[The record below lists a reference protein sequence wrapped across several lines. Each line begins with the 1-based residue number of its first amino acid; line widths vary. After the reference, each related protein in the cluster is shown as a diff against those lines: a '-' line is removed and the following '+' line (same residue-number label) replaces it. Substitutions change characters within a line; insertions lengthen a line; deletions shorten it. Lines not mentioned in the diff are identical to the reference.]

1 MRLTKEVDRL
11 KKMLLELSAVVEDSV
26 RKAVVSVEEADAKLA
41 AQVIEADSDIDNAEV
56 ELEEECLKVLA
67 LHQPVAIDLRY
78 IIAILKINSDIERI
92 GDLAVN
98 IAERA
103 QDLENQPG
111 REVPS
116 TIPEMAEK
124 VRAMLRKSL
133 DALVGFDS
141 SLAKEILTLDDE
153 VDALHRS
160 MYVRLDRIIKEG
172 ATKAGLFV
180 AFLSISRNLER
191 IADSATNIAEDV
203 IYLVDGDIVR
213 HRGHAPK

>member
-1 MRLTKEVDRL
+1 VRLTKEVDRL
-11 KKMLLELSAVVEDSV
+11 KKMLLALSAAVEDSV
-26 RKAVVSVEEADAKLA
+26 RKSVVCVEESDAKLA
-41 AQVIEADSDIDNAEV
+41 AQVVEADNDIDTAEV

-78 IIAILKINSDIERI
+78 IIAILKINNDIERI

-98 IAERA
+98 IAQRA
-103 QDLENQPG
+103 QDLESRPG

-124 VRAMLRKSL
+124 VRAMLRNSL

-141 SLAKEILTLDDE
+141 ARAKEVLTLDDE

-160 MYVRLDRIIKEG
+160 MYARLDRLIKEG
-172 ATKAGLFV
+172 GTKAALFV
-180 AFLSISRNLER
+180 PYLSISRNLER

-203 IYLVDGDIVR
+203 IYLVDGAIVR
-213 HRGHAPK
+213 HRRPARK